1 MEKVL
6 SSIKG
11 AIRQMKIIPLS
22 KVCSRIVDCP
32 HETPEWKETGI
43 PVIRNYNLVDGHIDT
58 SNLSFV
64 DEETYLKRVRRE
76 VPQKDDVIFS
86 REAPIGNCGII
97 PNAFKCCLGQR
108 LVLLRANQDICTPS
122 YLITVLQSD
131 YVRQQIEQVSKR
143 GSIVSNFAIEDL
155 KELLIPIIDN
165 QDDVAHLYTLLS
177 DKISNNT
184 EITVL
189 LEKQAKL
196 LYDYWF
202 VQFDFPDE
210 NGKPYKSSGG
220 KMVWNEE
227 LKRGIPDGWKV
238 KPLSKVLCLLRDGT
252 HNPPKRIDSGIPLL
266 TGTMFGDYF
275 LDYSQ
280 ATYITEDD
288 YYTIHKQYKPNAGDI
303 VITKIGT
310 LGNVNYL
317 RDKDIPIAIHC
328 NSALLRFPDDYCG
341 MFAFQYCKSKEFFAR
356 LKAAKGQS
364 VQEFCSLDSIGS
376 ILMLVPDH
384 KLTARYNDNMKSVLN
399 QMINTQSENQ
409 ELASLRDF
417 LLPMLMNGQVK
428 VKKEDDNE

>member
-1 MEKVL
+1 M
-6 SSIKG
+6 
-11 AIRQMKIIPLS
+11 IRS
-22 KVCSRIVDCP
+22 
-32 HETPEWKETGI
+32 
-43 PVIRNYNLVDGHIDT
+43 
-58 SNLSFV
+58 
-64 DEETYLKRVRRE
+64 
-76 VPQKDDVIFS
+76 
-86 REAPIGNCGII
+86 
-97 PNAFKCCLGQR
+97 
-108 LVLLRANQDICTPS
+108 VLL
-122 YLITVLQSD
+122 
-131 YVRQQIEQVSKR
+131 
-143 GSIVSNFAIEDL
+143 GSIADFKTGPFGTQLHADEYVPDG
-155 KELLIPIIDN
+155 IPIINVKNIGYGSIIGEDIDYVSPETLARLSEHTLREN
-165 QDDVAHLYTLLS
+165 DIVFARKGSIDRHAIINNKYDGCMQGSDCIRARVYCPNVNPKFLSHYLNLNSVKMQLVNSAVGSTMPSMNTDILKSIEIHLPEIEVQNCIEYLLS
-177 DKISNNT
+177 EIECKISNNNA
-184 EITVL
+184 ICVD
-189 LEKQAKL
+189 LESMAKL

-227 LKRGIPDGWKV
+227 LKREIPDGWKV

>member
-1 MEKVL
+1 MIKTTLGQVADIITGPFG
-6 SSIKG
+6 SSLH
-11 AIRQMKIIPLS
+11 QYEYVS
-22 KVCSRIVDCP
+22 F
-32 HETPEWKETGI
+32 GI
-43 PVIRNYNLVDGHIDT
+43 PVIMPQDIGNRNLSYEKIAYITQEKANELSRYLVDTNDIVYARRGDIEKHAFITDNDKDAICGT
-58 SNLSFV
+58 GCLRVRIMDKNVNPLFLSFYLNKP
-64 DEETYLKRVRRE
+64 ETKKWISLHAVGSSMPNINSEILSKVPIVLPDKRE
-76 VPQKDDVIFS
+76 
-86 REAPIGNCGII
+86 
-97 PNAFKCCLGQR
+97 
-108 LVLLRANQDICTPS
+108 QD
-122 YLITVLQSD
+122 
-131 YVRQQIEQVSKR
+131 
-143 GSIVSNFAIEDL
+143 SIASFLDN
-155 KELLIPIIDN
+155 IDN
-165 QDDVAHLYTLLS
+165 
-177 DKISNNT
+177 KISNNND
-184 EITVL
+184 ICSD
-189 LEKQAKL
+189 LESMAKL

-227 LKRGIPDGWKV
+227 LKREIPDGWEV
-238 KPLSKVLCLLRDGT
+238 KPLSKVLCLLKDGT

-399 QMINTQSENQ
+399 QMINSQSENQ

-428 VKKEDDNE
+428 VKKEAANE

>member
-1 MEKVL
+1 MSKLKNYCLNITDGEHGSIIDDPDGEYYFLNNNNITEDGIVINPNDRRMSKKEFERINKRTQL
-6 SSIKG
+6 STND
-11 AIRQMKIIPLS
+11 
-22 KVCSRIVDCP
+22 V
-32 HETPEWKETGI
+32 
-43 PVIRNYNLVDGHIDT
+43 VIATCGTLGKTQVITDT
-58 SNLSFV
+58 SINYDFSRSV
-64 DEETYLKRVRRE
+64 GIIKTD
-76 VPQKDDVIFS
+76 PQKLLPLFLHYYFKNPHTQKRIERIAEGAVQKHFY
-86 REAPIGNCGII
+86 IGAMEDFEVEIPDIGIQ
-97 PNAFKCCLGQR
+97 K
-108 LVLLRANQDICTPS
+108 DIIS
-122 YLITVLQSD
+122 AI
-131 YVRQQIEQVSKR
+131 SK
-143 GSIVSNFAIEDL
+143 
-155 KELLIPIIDN
+155 IDG
-165 QDDVAHLYTLLS
+165 
-177 DKISNNT
+177 KISNNKS
-184 EITVL
+184 ICSD
-189 LEKQAKL
+189 LESMAKL

-227 LKRGIPDGWKV
+227 LKREIPDGWKV

>member
-1 MEKVL
+1 MYKTKLSSFISEYGDGIHGTPIYSDDGEYFFINGNNLEKGIIVIDEDTLKIDYEQFRKISRPLNDRTVLLSINGTLGNTAFYRGENVALGKSACYINIKSEYSKEFFRYILTTKEFQKYMLRVAHGSTIKNFAPSQVGEYEVELPDIEEHENIAKLL
-6 SSIKG
+6 SSI
-11 AIRQMKIIPLS
+11 
-22 KVCSRIVDCP
+22 D
-32 HETPEWKETGI
+32 
-43 PVIRNYNLVDGHIDT
+43 
-58 SNLSFV
+58 
-64 DEETYLKRVRRE
+64 
-76 VPQKDDVIFS
+76 
-86 REAPIGNCGII
+86 
-97 PNAFKCCLGQR
+97 
-108 LVLLRANQDICTPS
+108 
-122 YLITVLQSD
+122 
-131 YVRQQIEQVSKR
+131 
-143 GSIVSNFAIEDL
+143 
-155 KELLIPIIDN
+155 
-165 QDDVAHLYTLLS
+165 
-177 DKISNNT
+177 DKIFNNNL
-184 EITVL
+184 ICDD
-189 LEKQAKL
+189 LEGMAKL

-227 LKRGIPDGWKV
+227 LKREIPDGWKV

>member
-1 MEKVL
+1 MYKTKLSSFISEYGDGIHGTPIYSDDGEYFFINGNNLEKGIIVIDEDTLKIDYEQFRKISRPLNDRTVLLSINGTLGNTAFYRGENVALGKSACYINIKSEYSKEFFRYILTTKEFQKYMLRVAHGSTIKNFAPSQVGEYEVELPDIEEHENIAKLL
-6 SSIKG
+6 SSI
-11 AIRQMKIIPLS
+11 
-22 KVCSRIVDCP
+22 D
-32 HETPEWKETGI
+32 
-43 PVIRNYNLVDGHIDT
+43 
-58 SNLSFV
+58 
-64 DEETYLKRVRRE
+64 
-76 VPQKDDVIFS
+76 
-86 REAPIGNCGII
+86 
-97 PNAFKCCLGQR
+97 
-108 LVLLRANQDICTPS
+108 
-122 YLITVLQSD
+122 
-131 YVRQQIEQVSKR
+131 
-143 GSIVSNFAIEDL
+143 
-155 KELLIPIIDN
+155 
-165 QDDVAHLYTLLS
+165 
-177 DKISNNT
+177 DKIFNNNL
-184 EITVL
+184 ICDD
-189 LEKQAKL
+189 LEGMAKL

-227 LKRGIPDGWKV
+227 LKREIPDGWKV

-376 ILMLVPDH
+376 ILMLIPDH

-428 VKKEDDNE
+428 VKKEDGNE

>member
-1 MEKVL
+1 MIKTTLGQVADIITGPFG
-6 SSIKG
+6 SSLH
-11 AIRQMKIIPLS
+11 QYEYVS
-22 KVCSRIVDCP
+22 F
-32 HETPEWKETGI
+32 GI
-43 PVIRNYNLVDGHIDT
+43 PVIMPQDIGNRNLSYEKIAYITQEKANELSRYLVDTNDIVYARRGDIEKHAFITDNDKDAICGT
-58 SNLSFV
+58 GCLRVRIMDKNVNPLFLSFYLNKP
-64 DEETYLKRVRRE
+64 ETKKWISLHAVGSSMPNINSEILSKVPIVLPDKRE
-76 VPQKDDVIFS
+76 
-86 REAPIGNCGII
+86 
-97 PNAFKCCLGQR
+97 
-108 LVLLRANQDICTPS
+108 QD
-122 YLITVLQSD
+122 
-131 YVRQQIEQVSKR
+131 
-143 GSIVSNFAIEDL
+143 SIASFLDN
-155 KELLIPIIDN
+155 IDN
-165 QDDVAHLYTLLS
+165 
-177 DKISNNT
+177 KISNNND
-184 EITVL
+184 ICSD
-189 LEKQAKL
+189 LESMAKL

-227 LKRGIPDGWKV
+227 LKREIPDGWKV

-384 KLTARYNDNMKSVLN
+384 KLTARYKDNMKSVLN

>member
-1 MEKVL
+1 MQKIKLGDVL
-6 SSIKG
+6 NVKRG
-11 AIRQMKIIPLS
+11 ASLS
-22 KVCSRIVDCP
+22 GD
-32 HETPEWKETGI
+32 
-43 PVIRNYNLVDGHIDT
+43 YYA
-58 SNLSFV
+58 
-64 DEETYLKRVRRE
+64 EEGR
-76 VPQKDDVIFS
+76 
-86 REAPIGNCGII
+86 
-97 PNAFKCCLGQR
+97 
-108 LVLLRANQDICTPS
+108 
-122 YLITVLQSD
+122 
-131 YVRQQIEQVSKR
+131 YVRLTLGNFNYPGGGFKVNTSKNDIYFVGPIKPEFILNEGDIITPLTEQVSGLLGETATIPESQKYIQSGDVGLVIPDESKLDKR
-143 GSIVSNFAIEDL
+143 FTYYLIASPIVKKQLGAAAQQTKIRHTSPDAIKACEAWIPEEISVQASIGKLLDSMNEKIANNNLICSN
-155 KELLIPIIDN
+155 
-165 QDDVAHLYTLLS
+165 
-177 DKISNNT
+177 
-184 EITVL
+184 
-189 LEKQAKL
+189 LESMAKL

-227 LKRGIPDGWKV
+227 LKREIPDGWEV